1 MIKLFYQ
8 DATNFNTMGLGSL
21 SEALSCTVIEERNGD
36 FTLEME
42 YPQSGKLFKYI
53 GLRSIIVTKPNPF
66 DDPQA
71 FRVYKITKTLKKTIT
86 VCAEH
91 ISFDMS
97 GIVVGPFASGVGY
110 NAILSAI
117 ISNTVP
123 VQDPLLPGTFSLSAD
138 FSEPTDKSWQN
149 TVPVSLRAIL
159 GDQSKSM
166 LSNFGGEWKFDNYH
180 ATLYEKR
187 GQDRGVVI
195 KYGVD
200 LTDLKQE
207 EECSELFTGIAPYY
221 KDPESDATVMLD
233 DIVVRVE
240 DAYTEDPPHYD
251 YEKYTSHDFTNS
263 FDNIPTK
270 QALIDETK
278 RYIRDE
284 KIGIPKVNLTLS
296 FANLRKTMEYSRF
309 TELQKVMLC
318 DTITVLFPEMNIR
331 TTARVEKIEYDAIK
345 EEYKSID
352 VGEAK
357 KTLADTISG
366 NSTDIEK
373 IPTTY
378 ATVTDVTGT
387 KIIQKVNAVDT
398 SATGNTGINAT
409 QVATSGNQ
417 NVEEALSETLK
428 GVTTYYG
435 SFNEGVTPTRESS
448 GWTTSS
454 PARQEGKNIWQY
466 VDYYYADNHHE
477 YTPPIN
483 LSGTKGA
490 DGKSINILG
499 SYNTLAELQAAHP
512 TGNVGDGYLVNGDL
526 YVWDPSLSS
535 GSGGWKNVGRIKGQS
550 LSKVT
555 TEYGTSDDPQVEP
568 TSWSTT
574 SPTYN
579 PTLYIWTREKQDY
592 VDPIETKYSDPVIDN
607 SLTGFGSQLYQQG
620 NKIALVVKSDGGDH
634 IDSGAIML
642 AINGDGSTATINANK
657 TQITGMLTNGQT
669 TVNGNCIQTG
679 LIISQDGESYFDLT
693 NGVLSASQWQK
704 DRFRMIANEGT
715 LGGVT
720 PIVYTDIQCAQDN
733 VSVANAW
740 SASINYTTNSL
751 CRQDDVLW
759 IALVANT
766 NKKPGTKEGH
776 NYWTQASW
784 SSIFRVYTQNLRDG
798 HESTGNGF
806 AFQTDVGWY
815 DFNDMVNPLYTMRH
829 LGVRLRANSSIF
841 NTPYSRV
848 LNGITCSGV
857 VTVPGVVSGPATVN
871 VTMDQDMAYLQPGIK
886 PYVTASFYDDG
897 VESNLAQSG
906 QIRITNVTVG
916 GFTINIDNA
925 TDGRPRR
932 VAWIAHKN
940 PDSPLT

>member
-159 GDQSKSM
+159 GDQTKSM

-233 DIVVRVE
+233 NIVVRVE

-435 SFNEGVTPTRESS
+435 SFDEGVTPTRESS
-448 GWTTSS
+448 GWATSS

-512 TGNVGDGYLVNGDL
+512 TGSVGDGYLVAGDL

-535 GSGGWKNVGRIKGQS
+535 GTGGWKNVGRIKGQS

-555 TEYGTSDDPQVEP
+555 TEYGTSDDPKIEP

-592 VDPIETKYSDPVIDN
+592 VDPVETKYSDPVIDN

-642 AINGDGSTATINANK
+642 AINGDGSTAMINANK
-657 TQITGMLTNGQT
+657 TQITGLLTNGQT

-693 NGVLSASQWQK
+693 NGVLSATQWQK
-704 DRFRMIANEGT
+704 DRFRMISGSYYIAGT
-715 LGGVT
+715 I
-720 PIVYTDIQCAQDN
+720 PIVASEIQYAEDDPTRDDWS
-733 VSVANAW
+733 SVQSYAK
-740 SASINYTTNSL
+740 NSL
-751 CRQDDVLW
+751 VRHNDAVW
-759 IALVANT
+759 IAEQPSYSSSP
-766 NKKPGTKEGH
+766 KEPGTKSGH
-776 NYWTQASW
+776 DYWRLYDWRT
-784 SSIFRVYTQNLRDG
+784 IFRFYKRDMRDTVLG
-798 HESTGNGF
+798 TGTGF
-806 AFQTDVGWY
+806 MITTFEGSY
-815 DFNDMVNPLYTMRH
+815 DFNDDTNPFIRTNH
-829 LGVRLRANSSIF
+829 LGVRRIDSNNLGSSS
-841 NTPYSRV
+841 YSRV
-848 LNGITCSGV
+848 MNGITCSGIV
-857 VTVPGVVSGPATVN
+857 TIPGSVTIPSVTVYINDS
-871 VTMDQDMAYLQPGIK
+871 DMQYLSPSIK
-886 PYVTASFYDDG
+886 PFITASFYNDG
-897 VESNLAQSG
+897 TVSG
-906 QIRITNVTVG
+906 LNQTGNIRISNVTNSS
-916 GFTINIDNA
+916 FTITLDNA
-925 TDGRPRR
+925 TDGAPRQI
-932 VAWIAHKN
+932 AWIAHKN
-940 PDSPLT
+940 PD